1 MKVPPQAREIEEAV
15 IGAILLESS
24 AISKVVDILHP
35 SCFYFKKNERIWE
48 AILRLYRSNQPIDM
62 LTVSNELK
70 SGDNELKDVFMYLVQ
85 LTNSISGSA
94 NIESHAHILK
104 EKYLRRK
111 LIEVQI
117 ASVSA
122 LYDDGVDVFEEL
134 NKLISD
140 IDAVNSEISRLSQV
154 TFYDAVASRVLEL
167 KDASKHNYRTGVE
180 TGLSDVDRVTLGF
193 QPSDLIILAGRP
205 AMGKTAFAVDVARNQ
220 AKNGVAVGVFSLEMS
235 VNQLIDRI
243 LASETE
249 VDLSI
254 IRKGGLTGQQW
265 ERLDDKTL
273 SVMEY
278 PMYICDKGG
287 LGINDIISIAKGWKL
302 KHNIQIMYIDYIQL
316 ISGSGSKG
324 QNREQEVSEI
334 SRKLKGL
341 AKELNIPIIALSQL
355 SRKCEE
361 RTDKRPML
369 SDLRESGAIEQDAD
383 MVIFPFCPSYYDE
396 NADRELC
403 EIIIAKYRNGK
414 TGMVNVRFRK
424 EIQKFLNEVTPY
436 GYAP

>member
-1 MKVPPQAREIEEAV
+1 MKVPPQAKEIEEAV
-15 IGAILLESS
+15 IGAVLLDSS
-24 AISKVVDILHP
+24 AISKVVEILHP

-48 AILRLYRSNQPIDM
+48 AILKLYRSNEPIDM

-70 SGDNELKDVFMYLVQ
+70 SGDNELNEVVMYLVN
-85 LTNSISGSA
+85 LTNSVSGAS

-104 EKYLRRK
+104 ERYLRRK
-111 LIEVQI
+111 LIEIQI
-117 ASVSA
+117 ASVSV
-122 LYDDGVDVFEEL
+122 LYEDSVDVFEEL
-134 NKLISD
+134 NKLMGE
-140 IDAVNSEISRLSQV
+140 IDKINAEISRLSNI
-154 TFYDAVASRVLEL
+154 TFYDAVANRVTEL
-167 KDASKHNYRTGVE
+167 KEASKHNYRTGVE
-180 TGLSDVDRVTLGF
+180 SGLNDVDRVTLGF

-205 AMGKTAFAVDVARNQ
+205 AMGKTAFAVDIARNQ
-220 AKNGVAVGVFSLEMS
+220 AKNGTAVGIFSLEMS

-249 VDLSI
+249 IDLSV

-278 PMYICDKGG
+278 PMYVCDKGG

-302 KHNIQIMYIDYIQL
+302 KHNIQILYIDYIQL
-316 ISGSGSKG
+316 ISGTGNKA

-361 RTDKRPML
+361 RSDKRPML

-396 NADRELC
+396 SADKELC
-403 EIIIAKYRNGK
+403 QIIIEKYRNGK
-414 TGMVNVRFRK
+414 TGMVNVRFQK
-424 EIQKFLNEVTPY
+424 EIQKFSNEIKYDPF
-436 GYAP
+436 